1 MKVVA
6 TARLPAIAAEI
17 LAPHDYH
24 EYEWSP
30 TQSRERLLEKIG
42 SSAGVIAVLGD
53 RFDEEIFRSC
63 RSLKV
68 VSNFA
73 VGFDNVDLDAATRH
87 GVWVTNTPGVLT
99 DATADLA
106 MTLLLAV
113 TRRVVEGHRMMQ
125 EDRYVGW
132 HPLDHL
138 GFGLQRKTLGIVGMG
153 RIGRAMARRAS
164 AFGMN
169 VIFSSRTMRDSEG
182 AFTCVGLDE
191 LLSQSDVVSIHCP
204 LNAETRQLF
213 DVQRLGSMKRGAYLI
228 NTARGAIVDE
238 AALAEALESGH
249 LGGAGLDVF
258 ENEPHAHP
266 DLRQRDDV
274 VLLPHIGSATVE
286 TRAEMARLA
295 ALNVEAVFNG
305 ERPPHPVNDPTASDS
320 ETGSG

>member
-17 LAPHDYH
+17 LAPYDYH
-24 EYEWSP
+24 EYEWAP
-30 TQSRERLLEKIG
+30 DQSRERLIEMIG
-42 SSAGVIAVLGD
+42 SSEAVIAVLGN
-53 RFDEEIFRSC
+53 RFDDAIFERC
-63 RSLKV
+63 PSLKI

-73 VGFDNVDLDAATRH
+73 VGFDNVDLDAATRR
-87 GVWVTNTPGVLT
+87 GIWITNTPGVLT

-125 EDRYVGW
+125 KDRYVGW

-138 GFGLQRKTLGIVGMG
+138 GFGLQGKTFGIVGMG
-153 RIGRAMARRAS
+153 RIGRATAQRAA
-164 AFGMN
+164 AFGMR
-169 VIFSSRTMRDSEG
+169 VIFSSRVMREPEG
-182 AFTCVGLDE
+182 SFICVGLDQ
-191 LLSQSDVVSIHCP
+191 LLAESHVVSIHCP
-204 LNAETRQLF
+204 LNSETRQLF
-213 DVQRLGSMKRGAYLI
+213 DSERLRAMKRGAYLI

-238 AALAEALESGH
+238 SALAEALESGH

-266 DLRQRDDV
+266 DLRERDDV

-286 TRAEMARLA
+286 TRGEMARLA
-295 ALNVEAVFNG
+295 ARNVVAVFNG
-305 ERPPHPVNDPTASDS
+305 ERPPHPVNDPTAPHS
-320 ETGSG
+320 ETANG